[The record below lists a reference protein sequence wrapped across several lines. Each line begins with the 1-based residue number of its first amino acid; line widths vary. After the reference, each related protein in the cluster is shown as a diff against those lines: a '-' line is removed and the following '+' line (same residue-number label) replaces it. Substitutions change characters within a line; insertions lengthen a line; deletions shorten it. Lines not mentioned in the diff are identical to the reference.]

1 VDYAN
6 NSTAN
11 DMAAVVA
18 FLFGHLDGMER
29 MVGNPGVGDALALA
43 APRLCFRGLT
53 QGQRMT
59 EFSGAE

>member
-1 VDYAN
+1 VDCAD
-6 NSTAN
+6 NSTAS

-43 APRLCFRGLT
+43 APTLRFSGLT
-53 QGQRMT
+53 RGQRTT